1 VFIWDTKSCQM
12 ISKLEMDC
20 HFTCGDIDKEG
31 RFVILGTQ
39 KGTIRVLDVT
49 DIEAPRLVMI
59 KKINMERSV

>member
-1 VFIWDTKSCQM
+1 M